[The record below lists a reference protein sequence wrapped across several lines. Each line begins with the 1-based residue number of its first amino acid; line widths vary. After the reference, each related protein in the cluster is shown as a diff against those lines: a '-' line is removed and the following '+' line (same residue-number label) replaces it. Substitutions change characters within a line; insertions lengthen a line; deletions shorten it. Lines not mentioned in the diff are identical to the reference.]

1 VKEGSTPLLGTKL
14 GRNYM
19 ASQLTKLEDGTLQLT
34 VTIPSASVVKAK
46 AEVLEE
52 TTKKADVAG
61 FRKGKA
67 PKKLIEEKID
77 PERLHEDILKKVLP
91 LAYIEA
97 VKEHN
102 LKPIINPKIHV
113 EKLEEG
119 KDWVFSAET
128 CEMPEVKLGEYKK
141 KVQDVTAK
149 SKIAIPGKEKEE
161 VPFDAIMKVLLE
173 SITVSIPKLL
183 TEHEADRLL
192 SQTLDEIK
200 RLGLTLD
207 QYLASTNKTPEQ
219 LRAEYQLKANND
231 MTIEF
236 ALQKVAETE
245 KIAVEEKE
253 IEEAIQKAKTPEEKQ
268 HLESNRYLL
277 AGIIRQQKTLD
288 FLKNL

>member
-1 VKEGSTPLLGTKL
+1 
-14 GRNYM
+14 M
-19 ASQLTKLEDGTLQLT
+19 ASTLEKLEDGTLKLK

-46 AEVLEE
+46 EEVLEE

-67 PKKLIEEKID
+67 PKKLVEDKID
-77 PERLHEDILKKVLP
+77 PERLHEDVLKKILP
-91 LAYIEA
+91 LAYVEA

-113 EKLEEG
+113 EKLGDPSPPAGGSGQGGE
-119 KDWVFSAET
+119 DWVFFAET
-128 CEMPEVKLGEYKK
+128 CEMPEVILEDYKK
-141 KVQDVTAK
+141 KVKEVTAK
-149 SKIAIPGKEKEE
+149 SKIIIPGKEKEE
-161 VPFDAIMKVLLE
+161 VSFDAIMKALLE
-173 SITVSIPKLL
+173 SVKVSIPRLL

-219 LRAEYQLKANND
+219 LRTEYQAKANSD

-268 HLESNRYLL
+268 HLEANRYLL